1 MKGKLTVL
9 MVTAFVDMLGLII
22 IFPLLPFYASAFG
35 ATPETI
41 GYLVA
46 TYSVCQFF
54 AGPVLGGLSDRFG
67 RRPLLI
73 YSQLGS
79 MTGFILLAVAHSLPM
94 LFLSRIVDGISGG
107 NVTIAAAYI
116 ADVTEPKERAG
127 AMAVIGIGFGLGFVV
142 GMPIGGVL
150 AAHFGYA
157 VPAFVAAGF
166 ALASTSLTTFYLKEH
181 DHVRDDSIVF
191 GLHYYTRIIEYFR
204 IANLRTLLV
213 TFLFFVLPF
222 SLFMSMFSLFAM
234 IKLQFTTQDIGLFM
248 GFVGVVGVLWQ
259 GGVVRPLVKKL
270 GELMSLRIGLAAM
283 VVGLLGLAFAQT
295 IPMLAAVAVILSFGT
310 GVTRP
315 TLSSLIT
322 QYAPPTRRGG
332 ALGVSSSLESLSR
345 AITPI
350 LGGWIIGGL
359 HPNYIGYVGAAMA
372 AVAVFFSLRVH
383 FDSHELTRATP

>member
-1 MKGKLTVL
+1 MRRKPSTLFKNKALLAIAIV
-9 MVTAFVDMLGLII
+9 VFVDLLGFSII
-22 IFPLLPFYASAFG
+22 LPLLPFYASAFG
-35 ATPETI
+35 ATPEVI
-41 GYLVA
+41 GYLIA

-79 MTGFILLAVAHSLPM
+79 MTGFILLAVANSLPL

-127 AMAVIGIGFGLGFVV
+127 AMAVIGIGFGMGFMV

-157 VPAFVAAGF
+157 VPALVAAGF

-204 IANLRTLLV
+204 IANLRTLLL
-213 TFLFFVLPF
+213 TFHFFVLPF

-248 GFVGVVGVLWQ
+248 GFVGVLGVLWQ
-259 GGVVRPLVKKL
+259 GGVIRPLVRKL
-270 GELMSLRIGLAAM
+270 GELTSLRIGLAAM
-283 VVGLLGLAFAQT
+283 VIGLLGLA
-295 IPMLAAVAVILSFGT
+295 IEIG
-310 GVTRP
+310 
-315 TLSSLIT
+315 
-322 QYAPPTRRGG
+322 
-332 ALGVSSSLESLSR
+332 R
-345 AITPI
+345 A
-350 LGGWIIGGL
+350 
-359 HPNYIGYVGAAMA
+359 HV
-372 AVAVFFSLRVH
+372 
-383 FDSHELTRATP
+383 